1 MATTIKKLS
10 QHTLRFKLL
19 LLSFFFNIVI
29 IGFVIRLYLVPI
41 QPNYY
46 ATSVNGITQKLT
58 ALDEPNTSDSVITQ
72 WAELVAVA
80 AYSYDFVNY
89 NEQLNNLEN
98 YFTDEAWSNFTQI
111 MRASNTVDQVVS
123 KKLIVNA
130 VAIEPPVILAK
141 GELYGVFSW
150 RIQIPI
156 LVTYQAAR
164 GFYSQKIL
172 VNLLVS
178 RISTLQSVNGI
189 GIAQFSSGPFYDTVT
204 KEI

>member
-1 MATTIKKLS
+1 MATITKKLS
-10 QHTLRFKLL
+10 QHTLRFKIL
-19 LLSFFFNIVI
+19 LLSFLFNILI
-29 IGFVIRLYLVPI
+29 IGCVIRMYLVPM

-46 ATSVNGITQKLT
+46 ATSVNGNTLQLT

-72 WAELVAVA
+72 WAELATVA

-89 NEQLNNLEN
+89 NDQLNSLEKF
-98 YFTDEAWSNFTQI
+98 FTDDAWSNFMQV

-178 RISTLQSVNGI
+178 RISTLQSVKGI
-189 GIAQFSSGPFYDTVT
+189 GIAQFSTEPFYDMATRT
-204 KEI
+204 L